1 MPAENLA
8 QLATDVLTG
17 NASLTIEQ
25 LSALLMLLAISVV
38 LLAMGLGYQIART
51 EKRIKA
57 LEAACTPA
65 ATSQEAM

>member
-8 QLATDVLTG
+8 QLATEVLTG

-38 LLAMGLGYQIART
+38 LLAMGLGYQIAHA

-57 LEAACTPA
+57 LEAACAPA

>member
-38 LLAMGLGYQIART
+38 LLAMGLGYQIARA

-57 LEAACTPA
+57 LEAVCTPA